1 MTGFQGKERDA
12 IKNMIYMIG
21 AKYTGYLSRS
31 VTHLICQKY
40 VVFFY
45 FLTTEEGM
53 DWILLIDTLKFWRS
67 VKIWQNLPKFIFLNS
82 SQTSE
87 KYKKAVEWGIVC
99 TNARWISDI
108 MTGEFTF

>member
-1 MTGFQGKERDA
+1 VTGFQGKERDA

-53 DWILLIDTLKFWRS
+53 D
-67 VKIWQNLPKFIFLNS
+67 
-82 SQTSE
+82 
-87 KYKKAVEWGIVC
+87 
-99 TNARWISDI
+99 
-108 MTGEFTF
+108 